1 MTNSCYIRIEEIS
14 RRFIEMKKGLIWI
27 LTIGVFSIINTEM
40 GVVGILPL
48 VSENYGVTVSMA
60 GLLVSMFALVYV
72 AWNYDWLALSP
83 LAWLFVQSLG
93 VYTAFLSFQTLF
105 FERFVACYH
114 IRGNVGFFIVTIDFI
129 GYVGTVGVL
138 VFKELFAGEL
148 DWLAFYNSMVV
159 WLGLASCLLFAGS
172 LLWLARGRSLTL
184 GGGWKRRAAVWEE
197 PDTVTA

>member
-1 MTNSCYIRIEEIS
+1 M
-14 RRFIEMKKGLIWI
+14 
-27 LTIGVFSIINTEM
+27 
-40 GVVGILPL
+40 
-48 VSENYGVTVSMA
+48 
-60 GLLVSMFALVYV
+60 
-72 AWNYDWLALSP
+72 
-83 LAWLFVQSLG
+83 QSLG